1 MIENNTEITFHSNQW
16 NREHSENFQIGLMT
30 NVETYPSTREII
42 NLLMKLGGLPEE
54 TNIESDILL
63 QVSQCLSQN
72 TRAIHDWLYKLI
84 REKKTLSYTDRVH
97 EIAFMMVKGND
108 GMNILKKEVLE
119 LQFPEGRRMCDASTI
134 ISCLYLL
141 GRMTEENRQYEP
153 FELKDAADLILVNG
167 NQLAEYLSEQARLG
181 RSMVIKVEF
190 APLPFSDNSYSR
202 SNNELTLQAV

>member
-1 MIENNTEITFHSNQW
+1 MIDNNTEITFHSNEW
-16 NREHSENFQIGLMT
+16 NREHSENFEIGLMT
-30 NVETYPSTREII
+30 KVETYPSTREII

-54 TNIESDILL
+54 TNIESDIIL
-63 QVSQCLSQN
+63 QVAQCLSQN
-72 TRAIHDWLYKLI
+72 SQTIHDWLYKLI

-119 LQFPEGRRMCDASTI
+119 LQFPEGRRMCDASTVI
-134 ISCLYLL
+134 NCLYLL
-141 GRMTEENRQYEP
+141 GRLEDSKRRYEP
-153 FELKDAADLILVNG
+153 FELKNAADLILVNG
-167 NQLAEYLSEQARLG
+167 IQMAEYLSEQAGLG